1 MNKLEIELIPR
12 TTFFTNVR
20 SLVTPGEWDI
30 IRKKC
35 YSLAG
40 YRCEICNGKGTK
52 WPVECHEIWDY
63 NYDTEVQKLIGLIA
77 LCPSCHEVK
86 HIGLAKVKGRYNI
99 ALKHLMSIN
108 NISKSEAEKQVT
120 KAFSIWESR
129 NQVQWK
135 LDTSFLKQYKKLEN

>member
-1 MNKLEIELIPR
+1 MNKLEIELIPK

-35 YSLAG
+35 YALAG

-86 HIGLAKVKGRYNI
+86 HIGLAKVKGRYNT